1 MAFTKIS
8 GWLIILGQLK
18 LWLLFDMF
26 IAITVE
32 IYRNKGSVGVKL
44 ILIVKKNILHDNP
57 SYRPRNECRP
67 LPSSGI
73 KCYKK

>member
-1 MAFTKIS
+1 
-8 GWLIILGQLK
+8 
-18 LWLLFDMF
+18 MF

-57 SYRPRNECRP
+57 LYRPRNAMQAITIKWYKMLQEMKEMVTRNSKPP
-67 LPSSGI
+67 LPKERYS
-73 KCYKK
+73 